1 LAAIIAKTGL
11 SEVGEKAVHRAD
23 DRAPAQRIPREHHSS
38 PADFAR
44 FRPVRDD
51 IRVDAAIGHMPP

>member
-23 DRAPAQRIPREHHSS
+23 DRAPAQRI
-38 PADFAR
+38 AR